1 MAELIEASSKY
12 RRWSG
17 KGSGTP
23 KKRLQMV
30 APGVGD
36 REESTGRCPCWRLPS
51 RNPAWE
57 DLSSL

>member
-36 REESTGRCPCWRLPS
+36 REESTGRWPLL
-51 RNPAWE
+51 AVAQ
-57 DLSSL
+57 